1 MRFQVSQA
9 GQTGRH
15 LEASLIETKSVG
27 IEVRGG
33 WSKAAARILTPPALA
48 FVGALHREFEGRRQ
62 SLLEARARRQLLVDA
77 GERPDFL
84 PETRDVREA
93 EWRVAPAPIDLDRRW
108 VEISGPADRRMIINA
123 LNSGADC
130 FTADLEDSLSPTW
143 RNVIHGQLNLYDAVR
158 RQIDFTAPDG
168 KTYWLGPSLSTLQV
182 RPRGWHM
189 TENRLEVDGRPVSAS
204 IFDFGLFFFHN
215 VVELI
220 ERGSGPYLYLPKM
233 QSYLEARLWD
243 DVFTFAQR
251 RLGVPHGTTRATAVI
266 EHVLAAFEMDE
277 ILYEL
282 RDHSA
287 GLSLGRS
294 DYLFS
299 AIKTF
304 GEHKH
309 SVLPDRTTL
318 RMSAPFMR
326 AYSNLLVRTC
336 HRRGAHAIGAA
347 AQFIPNPRDER
358 LTERALAAIR
368 QEKTR
373 EGRTGFDGTLVTHP
387 ALVPLARAAFAA
399 TLGVKDHQRDRT
411 HDDAHVDAAD
421 LLATSSAGKRITR
434 IGLELNVS
442 VALQYLTAWLR
453 GSGTVAIYSRV
464 EEKAAAEL
472 ARAQVWQWIRHG
484 AELEDGSPITAD
496 LYREVRKQEVLR
508 LKPRVG
514 AADGRLRQAA
524 DLLDSVV
531 LTRSCAPFLTLSG
544 SAGST

>member
-1 MRFQVSQA
+1 
-9 GQTGRH
+9 
-15 LEASLIETKSVG
+15 LIETKSVG

-33 WSKAAARILTPPALA
+33 WSRAAARILTPPALA

-62 SLLEARARRQLLVDA
+62 SLLEARARRQLLLDA

-84 PETRDVREA
+84 PETRDVRESD
-93 EWRVAPAPIDLDRRW
+93 WSVAPTPINLDRRW
-108 VEISGPADRRMIINA
+108 VEIAGPADRRMIINA

-168 KTYWLGPSLSTLQV
+168 KTYWLGPSLATLQV

-189 TENRLEVDGRPVSAS
+189 TENRLEIDGRPVSAS

-220 ERGSGPYLYLPKM
+220 ERGSGPYLYLPKL

-251 RLGVPHGTTRATAVI
+251 RLGVPHGTTRATVAI

-294 DYLFS
+294 NYIFS

-304 GEHKH
+304 AEDHG
-309 SVLPDRTTL
+309 SVLPDRTTV
-318 RMSAPFMR
+318 RMSVPFMR
-326 AYSNLLVRTC
+326 AYSELLVRTC
-336 HRRGAHAIGAA
+336 HQRGAHAIGAA
-347 AQFIPNPRDER
+347 AKFIPNPRDER

-373 EGRTGFDGTLVTHP
+373 EARMGFDGTVVKHP
-387 ALVPLARAAFAA
+387 TLVPLTRAAFAA
-399 TLGVKDHQRDRT
+399 TLGAKNHQRDRRHEGT
-411 HDDAHVDAAD
+411 HVSAAD

-453 GSGTVAIYSRV
+453 GSGAVAIYGRV
-464 EEKAAAEL
+464 EEKAVAEV

-484 AELEDGSPITAD
+484 AHLDDGTLVTAD
-496 LYREVRKQEVLR
+496 LYREVRQREMQR

-544 SAGST
+544 SAGKT

>member
-1 MRFQVSQA
+1 M
-9 GQTGRH
+9 
-15 LEASLIETKSVG
+15 IETKSVG

-33 WSKAAARILTPPALA
+33 WSKAAERILTPPALA
-48 FVGALHREFEGRRQ
+48 FVGALHREFEERRGT
-62 SLLEARARRQLLVDA
+62 LLEARARRQLLVDA

-84 PETRDVREA
+84 RETTDIREA
-93 EWRVAPAPIDLDRRW
+93 DWQVAPAPIDLERRW

-143 RNVIHGQLNLYDAVR
+143 RNVVHGQLNLYDAVR

-168 KTYWLGPSLSTLQV
+168 KTYWLGPSLATLQV
-182 RPRGWHM
+182 RPRGWHLA
-189 TENRLEVDGRPVSAS
+189 EDRVRVDGRSVSAS
-204 IFDFGLFFFHN
+204 LFDFGLYFFHN
-215 VVELI
+215 AVELI
-220 ERGSGPYLYLPKM
+220 ERGSGPYFYLPKL

-251 RLGVPHGTTRATAVI
+251 RLGVPHGTIRATVTV
-266 EHVLAAFEMDE
+266 EHVLAAFEMNE

-287 GLSLGRS
+287 GLALGRA
-294 DYLFS
+294 DYVFS

-304 GEHKH
+304 AEDDAA
-309 SVLPDRTTL
+309 VLPDRGSL
-318 RMSAPFMR
+318 RMSVPFMR
-326 AYSNLLVRTC
+326 SYAELLLQTC
-336 HRRGAHAIGAA
+336 HRRGAHAIGGN

-358 LTERALAAIR
+358 LTERALSSVR

-373 EGRTGFDGTLVTHP
+373 EGRQGFDGTIVTHP
-387 ALVPLARAAFAA
+387 ALVPLARAAFAE
-399 TLGVKDHQRDRT
+399 TLGVHDHQRDRT
-411 HDDAHVDAAD
+411 LDDVYVSAAD
-421 LLATSSAGKRITR
+421 LLETSSAGCRMTR
-434 IGLELNVS
+434 IGFELNVS

-453 GSGTVAIYSRV
+453 GSGAVAIYSRV

-484 AELEDGSPITAD
+484 VELEDGTRVTAE
-496 LYREVRKQEVLR
+496 LYREVRAREVAR

-524 DLLDSVV
+524 ELLDAFV
-531 LTRSCAPFLTLSG
+531 LSRTFAPFLQ
-544 SAGST
+544 AGGAPAA